1 MIAVSL
7 VGWLLVVQDASV
19 SAYAERAGLV
29 EIERWALAEVWRY
42 TSGREREESAVRYA
56 TVLADAFL
64 SQPERAEE
72 FRQEA
77 TLLLE
82 SLPKSSPARLRLEI
96 ELLAARALP
105 IEQAAS
111 AALCSF
117 ESEDVVQIGVGLTE
131 VLEQAEQ
138 LLKRANARFESAAN
152 TVGRSRNE
160 EQRTRLS
167 EFGGISESVRTR
179 SALLAGWAR
188 TFRVLLGV
196 SPDSAQDR
204 AMGLESFA
212 WVLAGEPTLPEA
224 TDIPDAWFDRRD
236 VAFAIH
242 GVLLLK
248 SHAGR
253 PDGWGVLLEQFGN
266 ADDRRRAV
274 FRRALA
280 CAIAK
285 DPIGVRD
292 WLDQG
297 LEGQEL
303 VMLLGFLCRV
313 GPKSVVE
320 DVVQALITREELD
333 ELLAV
338 GARLELIELA

>member
-1 MIAVSL
+1 MIGVSL
-7 VGWLLVVQDASV
+7 VGWLLVMQDASV

-29 EIERWALAEVWRY
+29 EIERWALAETWRS

-64 SQPERAEE
+64 SQPERAED
-72 FRQEA
+72 FREEA
-77 TLLLE
+77 TILLE
-82 SLPKSSPARLRLEI
+82 SLPKSSSARLRLEI

-152 TVGRSRNE
+152 TVVRSSSE

-196 SPDSAQDR
+196 SADPAQDR
-204 AMGLESFA
+204 AAGLESFA
-212 WVLAGEPTLPEA
+212 WVLAGEPTLPAVGE
-224 TDIPDAWFDRRD
+224 IPETWVSRRD

-242 GVLLLK
+242 GVLLLQ
-248 SHAGR
+248 SHAGL
-253 PDGWGVLLEQFGN
+253 PDEWGMLLEQFGN
-266 ADDRRRAV
+266 ADDRRRGIPQNSCSPSPKTLLV
-274 FRRALA
+274 FEIDWTRWSKAKNWSCCLGSSAARDRSQLLKMWCRR
-280 CAIAK
+280 
-285 DPIGVRD
+285 
-292 WLDQG
+292 
-297 LEGQEL
+297 
-303 VMLLGFLCRV
+303 
-313 GPKSVVE
+313 
-320 DVVQALITREELD
+320 
-333 ELLAV
+333 
-338 GARLELIELA
+338 